1 MHNTLITHLQIFGIG
16 LSFGLAGP
24 CFLTCAPV
32 LITYLAGKKGPW
44 AEALSDIFIFLTGR
58 LAAYCLLGYA
68 AGLSAGLLNRFTH
81 PQAASFFKPLA
92 GAISIL
98 LGIAVLLTRED
109 SARECRPPKGKLY
122 ESGGLLGLGFAL
134 GIAPCAPLAAL
145 LFEIALMSKSAFEG
159 ASYALSF
166 GMGTFIS
173 GLIVVGAIAGIIK
186 WFPSKMLKSK
196 ASSRIFKIACAI
208 LLILLGISMI
218 FMKANHV

>member
-1 MHNTLITHLQIFGIG
+1 MPNALITHLQIFGIG

-24 CFLTCAPV
+24 CFLSCAPI

-44 AEALSDIFIFLTGR
+44 VGALRDVFIFLTGR
-58 LAAYCLLGYA
+58 LAAYCVLGYA
-68 AGLSAGLLNRFTH
+68 AGLSAGLLNRFTN

-98 LGIAVLLTRED
+98 LGITLLLAGEGRG
-109 SARECRPPKGKLY
+109 RECGPSEGKLH

-145 LFEIALMSKSAFEG
+145 LFEIALMSKSAFDG
-159 ASYALSF
+159 FSYALSF

-173 GLIVVGAIAGIIK
+173 GLITIGVIAGVVK
-186 WFPSKMLKSK
+186 WIPSKFLRSK
-196 ASSRIFKIACAI
+196 TGSVIFRAACSV
-208 LLILLGISMI
+208 LLILLGFSLI
-218 FMKANHV
+218 FTRTNHI